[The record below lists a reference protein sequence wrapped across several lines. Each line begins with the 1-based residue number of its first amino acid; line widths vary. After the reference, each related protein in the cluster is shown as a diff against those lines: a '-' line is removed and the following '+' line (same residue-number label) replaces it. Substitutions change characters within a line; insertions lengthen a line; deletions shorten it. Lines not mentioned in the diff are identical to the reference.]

1 MVRDVA
7 SVAQLRRRRLAPLTL
22 LVAALA
28 APAPALAQGGPAPG
42 PLPVSVAQPIK
53 RKVSDMA
60 EFTGRFE
67 ASAVVEVRSQVSGQ
81 LMEVAFRD
89 GAEVKKGD
97 PLFKIDPRPY
107 QNALDQAQ
115 ATVTTANTR
124 IALTKADVDRAKD
137 LIRTGNIT
145 DQVAQQ
151 RNQAYQ
157 EALATLQSAQAQVA
171 TAKLNLEWTDIRA
184 PIDGKIGRK
193 LVTEGNLIGA
203 GAGGAVLTT
212 IVATKPIYFYFDV
225 DEQSYLRYMTYVREG
240 QIKRDDG
247 GTPVE
252 IAMPNSKEFS
262 IKGKI
267 DFADN
272 QLDQQ
277 TGTLRLR
284 ASVPN
289 QDGFLSSGVFGRLRV
304 QSSPD
309 YDALLIPDEAVLSDQ
324 TRKVVMTVNAEN
336 KVAPKVVELGQLNGG
351 LRVIKSGLTAE
362 DRVIVNGLMRARPG
376 AEVKPET
383 VDPTKPPNQQAATQ
397 PSPSK

>member
-1 MVRDVA
+1 M
-7 SVAQLRRRRLAPLTL
+7 
-22 LVAALA
+22 
-28 APAPALAQGGPAPG
+28 
-42 PLPVSVAQPIK
+42 
-53 RKVSDMA
+53 
-60 EFTGRFE
+60 
-67 ASAVVEVRSQVSGQ
+67 
-81 LMEVAFRD
+81 
-89 GAEVKKGD
+89 
-97 PLFKIDPRPY
+97 
-107 QNALDQAQ
+107 
-115 ATVTTANTR
+115 
-124 IALTKADVDRAKD
+124 
-137 LIRTGNIT
+137 
-145 DQVAQQ
+145 
-151 RNQAYQ
+151 
-157 EALATLQSAQAQVA
+157 
-171 TAKLNLEWTDIRA
+171 
-184 PIDGKIGRK
+184 
-193 LVTEGNLIGA
+193 
-203 GAGGAVLTT
+203 LTT

-240 QIKRDDG
+240 QIKREDG

-262 IKGKI
+262 VKGKI

-304 QSSPD
+304 QSSPE

-376 AEVKPET
+376 SEVKPET
-383 VDPTKPPNQQAATQ
+383 VDPTKPPNRQAATQ